1 MKRTV
6 FILSGVI
13 FLAAAVACSKTDE
26 LREGIDELNGRLDA
40 LSAQVGQVNDDLA
53 ASNGIINGTVTIT
66 GYSENEYGDYT
77 VNMSDGGSLT
87 VYSGKIEQ
95 SIPVFSVGEDGW
107 TYTVDGVTYPMSGP
121 DGYPAPASG
130 ATPQVRVTDN
140 GRWEYS
146 YDGQTWMSGFGT
158 ALPSSGSIF
167 DDVYPGDDGN
177 SLVFTWHSGDVTYEK
192 EVALYG
198 GLDFEIDYGQDNTPL
213 RFAVGETMEFPVIQ
227 TNVVQVAIEP
237 TVWGVKVT
245 DDKITITAPSQ
256 ADESVIV
263 IKIFSA
269 EGYARAVT
277 VPVIA
282 E

>member
-1 MKRTV
+1 MKRTI
-6 FILSGVI
+6 FILVGVI
-13 FLAAAVACSKTDE
+13 SLAAVSCSKNDE
-26 LREGIDELNGRLDA
+26 LRAGIDELNGRLDA
-40 LSAQVGQVNDDLA
+40 LSVLVEHVNDDLA
-53 ASNGIINGTVTIT
+53 TSNGIINGTITIT

-87 VYSGKIEQ
+87 VYSGKVEQ

-107 TYTVDGVTYPMSGP
+107 TYTVDGVTYPMPGP
-121 DGYPAPASG
+121 DGEPAPASG

-167 DDVYPGDDGN
+167 DDVYPADNGN
-177 SLVFTWHSGDVTYEK
+177 SLVFIWHSGDVTYEK
-192 EVALYG
+192 EVTLYG
-198 GLDFEIDYGQDNTPL
+198 GLDFEIEYGQDSAPL
-213 RFAVGETMEFPVIQ
+213 RFAAGETKEFSVIQ
-227 TNVVQVAIEP
+227 TYVAQVAIEP

-245 DDKITITAPSQ
+245 DDKITITAPSA

-277 VPVIA
+277 VPVVA